1 MDCTYRVLKKTVN
14 MDNGPKT
21 GLLGTPVLLEATE
34 QVSDIGLNDKGDL
47 VLEANRLPVSEVT
60 GIKRDSDSPP
70 PSFDNNRPGVL
81 SRVSLAMPPDKVR
94 QALQDLLRAG
104 FETRLGGLFLVIPF
118 LLQTR
123 LERFASMLWPLKQKG
138 IQPVQVL
145 LLMIFSTLAGL
156 KRLSKLSSYQDIGL
170 AVLAGL
176 PKLPTPA
183 SIHQFLDQVKPG
195 PLNKTKLSLSRALR
209 RIGIIPG
216 RIINIDMHVTEYFGK
231 ERLPEGHHGTKN
243 KPVRCWCTLLAQ
255 DQETANPIYH
265 EVFLS
270 HLNPI
275 ELLPGFV
282 KKLKEIIGQVAY
294 FTVVFDRGFFKGAMF
309 QELQSLQ
316 RVRFVTLAKGYKKI
330 IEQLEAIPASHFK
343 DLCSGKAVVDTFLHI
358 TDYQGPLRTIVI
370 KLLDTGKLIGILT
383 NDPKTP
389 DVELILRYA
398 RRWRIEN
405 LFKDTNSFLHLNRL
419 PGISQ
424 SKIDAFLTVKF
435 LAYSLFNLLR
445 NQLGSRFRS
454 MAPESMF
461 ENLFNRK
468 AHIQLIG
475 DRLVVTF
482 DYFQGQETVIER
494 FRNFDQKL
502 ACFNID
508 PKVSWFGGA
517 KMQYVFKDKNSNAM
531 TS

>member
-1 MDCTYRVLKKTVN
+1 M
-14 MDNGPKT
+14 
-21 GLLGTPVLLEATE
+21 
-34 QVSDIGLNDKGDL
+34 
-47 VLEANRLPVSEVT
+47 
-60 GIKRDSDSPP
+60 
-70 PSFDNNRPGVL
+70 
-81 SRVSLAMPPDKVR
+81 
-94 QALQDLLRAG
+94 
-104 FETRLGGLFLVIPF
+104 
-118 LLQTR
+118 
-123 LERFASMLWPLKQKG
+123 
-138 IQPVQVL
+138 
-145 LLMIFSTLAGL
+145 
-156 KRLSKLSSYQDIGL
+156 
-170 AVLAGL
+170 
-176 PKLPTPA
+176 
-183 SIHQFLDQVKPG
+183 
-195 PLNKTKLSLSRALR
+195 
-209 RIGIIPG
+209 GIIPG

-231 ERLPEGHHGTKN
+231 EHLPEGHHGTKN

-275 ELLPGFV
+275 ELLPGFI

-330 IEQLEAIPASHFK
+330 IEQLEAIPASYFK
-343 DLCSGKAVVDTFLHI
+343 ELCSGKAVVDTFLHI

-405 LFKDTNSFLHLNRL
+405 LFKDTNSFLHLDRL
-419 PGISQ
+419 PGLSQ
-424 SKIDAFLTVKF
+424 SKIDAFVTVKF

-445 NQLGSRFRS
+445 SQLGGRFRS
-454 MAPESMF
+454 MTPESMF

-482 DYFQGQETVIER
+482 AYFQGQETVIER
-494 FRNFDQKL
+494 FRNLDQKL
-502 ACFNID
+502 ACYNID
-508 PKVSWFGGA
+508 PKVSWLGGA
-517 KMQYVFKDKNSNAM
+517 KMQFIFQDKNGNTI